1 MPRIANAYD
10 ALIFAALATPVWVT
24 VVVAL
29 MVVTTSGRPRDI
41 LHRLLLT
48 SPLWT
53 WLPVVLMLA
62 ITYSGWVPGTEAI
75 VSGDFVT
82 VGWAIVLVLGGA
94 AGLLAWLLCLIWV
107 LASTYSARWGRA
119 LRGWPFWL
127 LSPVVLAMAWW
138 AVAQRLEALSPYAFW
153 LAFGGSGAWVLSAA
167 WIGAGRRL
175 VARRPPADDP
185 PPAAPPSLFT

>member
-1 MPRIANAYD
+1 MPRIANSYD
-10 ALIFAALATPVWVT
+10 ALIFVALATPVWVT

-29 MVVTTSGRPRDI
+29 MVVTTSGRPRVI

-53 WLPVVLMLA
+53 WFPVLLVLA
-62 ITYSGWVPGTEAI
+62 ITYSGWVPDTEAI
-75 VSGDFVT
+75 VSSEYAGMD
-82 VGWAIVLVLGGA
+82 WIIVLVFGGA
-94 AGLLAWLLCLIWV
+94 AGLLAWLVCLIWV
-107 LASTYSARWGRA
+107 LASTYSARWGRI
-119 LRGWPFWL
+119 LMGWPFWL

-167 WIGAGRRL
+167 WLIALRL
-175 VARRPPADDP
+175 RSGQEKPAHRE
-185 PPAAPPSLFT
+185 

>member
-41 LHRLLLT
+41 LHCLLLT

-75 VSGDFVT
+75 VSSEYAGMD
-82 VGWAIVLVLGGA
+82 WIIVLVLGGA
-94 AGLLAWLLCLIWV
+94 TGLLAWLACLTWV
-107 LASTYSARWGRA
+107 AFSAYTVRWGRA
-119 LRGWPFWL
+119 LMGWPFWL

-138 AVAQRLEALSPYAFW
+138 AVAQRLEALSPYAFC
-153 LAFGGSGAWVLSAA
+153 LAFVGSGAWVLSAA
-167 WIGAGRRL
+167 WIGVGRRL
-175 VARRPPADDP
+175 VARRTPADD

>member
-53 WLPVVLMLA
+53 WFPVLLVLA
-62 ITYSGWVPGTEAI
+62 ITYSGWVPDTEAI
-75 VSGDFVT
+75 VSSE
-82 VGWAIVLVLGGA
+82 GA
-94 AGLLAWLLCLIWV
+94 AA
-107 LASTYSARWGRA
+107 
-119 LRGWPFWL
+119 
-127 LSPVVLAMAWW
+127 PVGD
-138 AVAQRLEALSPYAFW
+138 RL
-153 LAFGGSGAWVLSAA
+153 G
-167 WIGAGRRL
+167 
-175 VARRPPADDP
+175 
-185 PPAAPPSLFT
+185 